1 MPARPLCG
9 AYAAAQQAAS
19 ISYAVRRIIR
29 PMARSRVVEMQ
40 MAHLL
45 TGDEKY
51 RDSTYGHAYRF
62 ASKSGKQTRAKTG
75 LKRLTGFLKTM
86 IEAIADSK
94 IRRMERELE
103 LRGIRFDRRNSN
115 WVTRQSQPT
124 ERW

>member
-9 AYAAAQQAAS
+9 AYAAS